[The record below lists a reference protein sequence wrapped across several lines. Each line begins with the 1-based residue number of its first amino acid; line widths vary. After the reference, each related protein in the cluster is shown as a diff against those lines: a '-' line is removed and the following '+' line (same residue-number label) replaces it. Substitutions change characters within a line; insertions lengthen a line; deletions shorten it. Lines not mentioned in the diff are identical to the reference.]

1 MIDSMTMTSSPGGG
15 VHRRLCILCCSIF
28 VFLVLELLLYLFFVF
43 DLCFDSCHR
52 PQWQIRLG
60 YSLQILLLVS
70 FIAMIMWKKCFGLR
84 IVAVVDG
91 EDDRLQQEGSINAAV
106 IEEDT
111 NESPLISGGEDGL
124 VYGED

>member
-1 MIDSMTMTSSPGGG
+1 MTSSQQHPQQTGGG

-60 YSLQILLLVS
+60 YSLQTLLLVS
-70 FIAMIMWKKCFGLR
+70 FIAMLMWKKCFGLR

>member
-1 MIDSMTMTSSPGGG
+1 
-15 VHRRLCILCCSIF
+15 
-28 VFLVLELLLYLFFVF
+28 
-43 DLCFDSCHR
+43 
-52 PQWQIRLG
+52 
-60 YSLQILLLVS
+60 
-70 FIAMIMWKKCFGLR
+70 MWKKCFGLR